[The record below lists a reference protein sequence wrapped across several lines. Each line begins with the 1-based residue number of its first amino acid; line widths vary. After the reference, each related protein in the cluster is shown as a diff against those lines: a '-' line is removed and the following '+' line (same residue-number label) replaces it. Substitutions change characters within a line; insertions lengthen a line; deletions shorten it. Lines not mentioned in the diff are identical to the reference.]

1 MLAYLNA
8 IAFHVFVILKFCY
21 EFDPLSALVWP
32 HVADTPGA
40 YVINFSLLSRVVLL
54 SFLATVAT
62 CGHTNA
68 LNGSN
73 S

>member
-32 HVADTPGA
+32 HVA
-40 YVINFSLLSRVVLL
+40 
-54 SFLATVAT
+54 TVAKK
-62 CGHTNA
+62 
-68 LNGSN
+68 LNKTTRLRA
-73 S
+73 